1 MSPLTIKSMQ
11 SFWCVFVKRRD
22 YTHILC
28 TTLVFCDFCMF
39 DCSMF
44 DCSTFDSS
52 STAVCSMPQK
62 AHNNKQQVKP
72 IARNCCIDTERL
84 RLLLLLL
91 NCTKKR
97 ATSTLHCG
105 PLEANHRTLEP
116 IATLG
121 PFEDMLGHFCCKD
134 QGLQLLETEAG

>member
-28 TTLVFCDFCMF
+28 ITLVFCDFCMF

-44 DCSTFDSS
+44 G
-52 STAVCSMPQK
+52 CSMFDALRRGQ
-62 AHNNKQQVKP
+62 HKQQVKP